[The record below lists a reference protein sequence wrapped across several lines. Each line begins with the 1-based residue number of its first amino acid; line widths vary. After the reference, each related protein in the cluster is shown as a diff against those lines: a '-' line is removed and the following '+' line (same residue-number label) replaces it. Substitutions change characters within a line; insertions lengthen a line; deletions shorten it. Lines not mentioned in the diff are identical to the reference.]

1 MWESGFHI
9 RKHLTQFAKANFE
22 LGPILSLKVGIMRV
36 LLDPKLI
43 GHALIG
49 WCKNIFIVLQFGV
62 VLWLNVNK

>member
-36 LLDPKLI
+36 FLDNI

-49 WCKNIFIVLQFGV
+49 WCKNIFIVLQIGV